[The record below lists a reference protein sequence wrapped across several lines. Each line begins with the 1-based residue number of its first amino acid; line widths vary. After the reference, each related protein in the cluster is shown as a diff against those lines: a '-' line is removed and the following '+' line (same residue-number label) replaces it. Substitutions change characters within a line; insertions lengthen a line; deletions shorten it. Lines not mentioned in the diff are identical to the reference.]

1 MVSIIIINWDI
12 ILIFLSNFND
22 LMLKILIVSAFPP
35 IIIPMM
41 FANDYE
47 RQIALAKESAILA
60 VILVGIIMSA

>member
-22 LMLKILIVSAFPP
+22 LMLMILIVSAFPS

-41 FANDYE
+41 FANDHE

-60 VILVGIIMSA
+60 VILVRIIMSA